1 MKQFNENLRNL
12 SPDYVSFIKRITTAP
27 KTKSCLDV
35 PVLDVGLE
43 VPLRQVR
50 PAASVAA
57 VSGSSVVAHVN
68 RAQTSLLNPHHFVF
82 ASGTL
87 PCGPGVAALFVEG
100 SSGALVTKHMF
111 TGDHPPVDQDGF
123 VTLVTIVDH
132 WIHHL
137 QISFL

>member
-1 MKQFNENLRNL
+1 M
-12 SPDYVSFIKRITTAP
+12 
-27 KTKSCLDV
+27 

-57 VSGSSVVAHVN
+57 VSRPSVVAHVN
-68 RAQTSLLNPHHFVF
+68 RAQASLLNPHHFVF

-87 PCGPGVAALFVEG
+87 PCGHGVAALFVEG
-100 SSGALVTKHMF
+100 SSGTLVTKHMF

-137 QISFL
+137 QISLL